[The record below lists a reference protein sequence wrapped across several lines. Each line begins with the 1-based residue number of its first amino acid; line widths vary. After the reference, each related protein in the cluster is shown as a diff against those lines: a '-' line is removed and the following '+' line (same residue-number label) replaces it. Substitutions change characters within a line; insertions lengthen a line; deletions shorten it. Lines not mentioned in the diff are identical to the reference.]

1 MIDIETMD
9 PDALRR
15 YCRDLLSQI
24 DMLKKDE
31 CPSCAI
37 SKAFHDVAVA
47 DRNMMQ
53 FRLNEEE
60 RVSAMLRA
68 RIAVLMSDSN
78 RLTRGER

>member
-15 YCRDLLSQI
+15 YCRDLLTQI
-24 DMLKKDE
+24 DVLKKTE
-31 CPSCAI
+31 CPSCEV
-37 SKAFHDVAVA
+37 SKVFHDVAVA
-47 DRNMMQ
+47 ERNMMQ
-53 FRLNEEE
+53 FKLKEEE
-60 RVSAMLRA
+60 HVNAMLRA

>member
-15 YCRDLLSQI
+15 YCRDLLAQI
-24 DMLKKDE
+24 DSLKKGE
-31 CPSCAI
+31 CGMCAI
-37 SKAFHDVAVA
+37 SKKFHDVAVA
-47 DRNMMQ
+47 ERNMYLLRMV
-53 FRLNEEE
+53 EEE

-78 RLTRGER
+78 RLTGGER